1 MIADADTAWTSP
13 VLQDLWAERTATRAA
28 LEREVRGLS
37 DAQLAFR
44 PGARRWSIGEI
55 VDHICLSERSITRTV
70 SRLFQQ
76 AAGMGQ
82 IWIASEGERPN
93 AAIDQEMYSRPARA
107 PESVCPMPERFLDS
121 LLTDLSETRARLEEV
136 SRRVDGKAV
145 GPVCLPHFQLGP
157 LNIFQWIA
165 VVGAHEARH
174 LGAIRQIKA
183 DPQFPT
189 T

>member
-1 MIADADTAWTSP
+1 MNVEAGWTSP
-13 VLQDLWAERTATRAA
+13 VLHELWAERNATRAA
-28 LEREVRGLS
+28 LEGEVRGLS

-76 AAGMGQ
+76 AAGLGQ
-82 IWIASEGERPN
+82 IWIAAEGERPG
-93 AAIDQEMYSRPARA
+93 AAIDRDRYARPARA

-121 LLTDLSETRARLEEV
+121 LLSDLSESRERFEEV
-136 SRRVDGKAV
+136 ARRVDGKAV

-174 LGAIRQIKA
+174 LDAIRRIKA
-183 DPQFPT
+183 DPQFPRA
-189 T
+189 